1 MTLHTQTAR
10 QNMEIKF
17 KFKAVKKN
25 QNIDDRWCKEQ
36 NIKKKLREIYI
47 YKKRD
52 FQKFST
58 KKKII

>member
-17 KFKAVKKN
+17 KFKAVKKKTKYWWSVM
-25 QNIDDRWCKEQ
+25 QRAKY
-36 NIKKKLREIYI
+36 KKKLREIYI